1 MAKIREH
8 LIMERFSCRN
18 WFFWGA
24 GGVSALSWEVWG
36 IVAWICLGP
45 VRTTPEEFDNGGF
58 TLKTHQMF
66 SVHTTLGKFKSATI
80 TGYFGF
86 LFEETSDK
94 EITWITELHRFWKA
108 PFSKR
113 FPSKRKCKVGVF
125 KFLRRAER
133 FGKALFSR
141 RISVDGRP
149 NSRNQAAF
157 SNSFGVV

>member
-1 MAKIREH
+1 MWPDRAKG
-8 LIMERFSCRN
+8 LLK
-18 WFFWGA
+18 WFPPFMIEKIFVKITEVRWIQ
-24 GGVSALSWEVWG
+24 LHYPITWEF
-36 IVAWICLGP
+36 
-45 VRTTPEEFDNGGF
+45 ENGGF

-80 TGYFGF
+80 TVYFGF
-86 LFEETSDK
+86 LFEENSDR
-94 EITWITELHRFWKA
+94 EITWLTELHRFWKA

-113 FPSKRKCKVGVF
+113 FPSKRKCKAGVF
-125 KFLRRAER
+125 KFLRREER

-141 RISVDGRP
+141 RTMVDGRP